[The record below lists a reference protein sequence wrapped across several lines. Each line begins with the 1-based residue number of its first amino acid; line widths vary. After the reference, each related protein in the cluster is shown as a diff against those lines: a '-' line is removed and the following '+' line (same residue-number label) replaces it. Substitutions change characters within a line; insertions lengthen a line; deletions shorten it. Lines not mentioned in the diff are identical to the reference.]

1 MKKFIVFIE
10 FHENALT
17 EKEVEKIIADDVAPE
32 DIVSLSGHKAEILW
46 RVPEYDAFGDIE
58 NELFYFLNGGD
69 YGVCTHY
76 EEHEGETQN
85 SDNV

>member
-58 NELFYFLNGGD
+58 NELFYFLNGGE